1 MLACVGVGVGVGET
15 WWDTINCFIVICD
28 CEIFWLVIG
37 SCDGGLSHCLLS
49 GVGVD
54 GHMGLSEEFELGEV
68 NAYGVTNK

>member
-1 MLACVGVGVGVGET
+1 MC
-15 WWDTINCFIVICD
+15 IVICD